1 MIFLI
6 LLKYVI
12 IIILEILF
20 IHFYKLIIKIIIKDS
35 LEKLNSEPSINET
48 KSSSTAAN
56 IGPMKYS
63 RIPFNQADN
72 PVLSVVTFLAAIA
85 DPKATKAAV
94 KAAVEELENPNS
106 LKKYIQNYKESILK
120 KDDLLIKKDEEEK
133 IQDDEKLAESSM
145 Y

>member
-1 MIFLI
+1 M
-6 LLKYVI
+6 K
-12 IIILEILF
+12 
-20 IHFYKLIIKIIIKDS
+20 
-35 LEKLNSEPSINET
+35 P
-48 KSSSTAAN
+48 SSTEAN

-85 DPKATKAAV
+85 DTKATKAAV

-120 KDDLLIKKDEEEK
+120 KDDLIKKDEGEK
-133 IQDDEKLAESSM
+133 VQNDEKLAESSM